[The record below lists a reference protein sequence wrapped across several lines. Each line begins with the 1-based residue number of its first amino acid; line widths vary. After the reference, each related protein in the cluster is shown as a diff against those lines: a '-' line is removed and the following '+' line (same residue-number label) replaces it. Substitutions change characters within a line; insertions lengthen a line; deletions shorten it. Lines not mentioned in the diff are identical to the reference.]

1 MNIFEQATRAKLRFT
16 TPNGMLGVED
26 LWDLPLTSR
35 RANLANLDD
44 IARYLDAELKSSA
57 SVSFVKEASET
68 NASTKLAFDVVL
80 HIINVKLAE
89 QKAASLAADNREKK
103 QRIMAI
109 IEQKQ
114 AEALSASSIEDLQ
127 QMLNTL

>member
-1 MNIFEQATRAKLRFT
+1 MSIFEQGTRAKLRFT
-16 TPNGMLGVED
+16 TPNGMLGIED

-35 RANLANLDD
+35 RANLDD

-57 SVSFVKEASET
+57 SVSFVKDGSET
-68 NASTKLAFDVVL
+68 NAATKLAFDIVL

>member
-1 MNIFEQATRAKLRFT
+1 MSIFEQGTRAKLRFT
-16 TPNGMLGVED
+16 TPNGMLGIED

-35 RANLANLDD
+35 RANLDD

-57 SVSFVKEASET
+57 SVSFVKEVSET
-68 NASTKLAFDVVL
+68 NAATKLAFDIVL
-80 HIINVKLAE
+80 HIINVKISE

>member
-1 MNIFEQATRAKLRFT
+1 MSIFEQGTRAKPRFT
-16 TPNGMLGVED
+16 TPNGMLGIED

-35 RANLANLDD
+35 RANLDD

-57 SVSFVKEASET
+57 SVSFVKEVSET
-68 NASTKLAFDVVL
+68 NAATKLAFDIVL

-103 QRIMAI
+103 QRIMTI

>member
-1 MNIFEQATRAKLRFT
+1 MSIFEQGTRAKLRFT
-16 TPNGMLGVED
+16 TPNGMLGIED

-35 RANLANLDD
+35 RANLDD

-57 SVSFVKEASET
+57 SVSFVKEGSET
-68 NASTKLAFDVVL
+68 NAATKLAFDIVL

-127 QMLNTL
+127 QMLNAL

>member
-1 MNIFEQATRAKLRFT
+1 MSIFEQGTRAKLRFT
-16 TPNGMLGVED
+16 TPNGMLGIED

-35 RANLANLDD
+35 RANLDD

-57 SVSFVKEASET
+57 SVSFVKEVSET
-68 NASTKLAFDVVL
+68 NAATKLAFDIVL

>member
-1 MNIFEQATRAKLRFT
+1 MSIFEQGTRAKLRFT
-16 TPNGMLGVED
+16 TPNGMLGIED

-35 RANLANLDD
+35 RANLDD

-57 SVSFVKEASET
+57 SLSFVKEGSET
-68 NASTKLAFDVVL
+68 NAATKLAFDIVL

-103 QRIMAI
+103 QRIMTI

>member
-1 MNIFEQATRAKLRFT
+1 MSIFEQGTRAKLRFT
-16 TPNGMLGVED
+16 TPNGMLGIED

-35 RANLANLDD
+35 RANLDD

-57 SVSFVKEASET
+57 SVSFVKEGSET
-68 NASTKLAFDVVL
+68 NAATKLAFDIVL

-103 QRIMAI
+103 QRIMTI

-114 AEALSASSIEDLQ
+114 SEALSASSIEDLQ

>member
-1 MNIFEQATRAKLRFT
+1 MSIFEQGTRAKLRFT
-16 TPNGMLGVED
+16 TPNGMLGIED

-35 RANLANLDD
+35 RANLDD

-57 SVSFVKEASET
+57 SVSFVKEGSET
-68 NASTKLAFDVVL
+68 NAATKLAFDIVL